1 MFRLYRKSE
10 FDLQKALPAL
20 NQTLAFRIKHRNQL
34 TWSPIVPTVSQPIGS
49 ISSSSS
55 TIRNR
60 IISTA
65 SRTSAQSPR
74 SSPDID
80 SPSLPNG
87 YHTTR
92 GGHNSIDVPQMIQT
106 DSLIQ
111 LYPSSSKDPNN
122 RPLVVVSIRHLDF
135 DTDLSSSQ
143 PVPAPKT
150 QALAAF
156 ERLRRYLARKAKST
170 DPGIT
175 VSRIPLQF
183 ILIIDLAG
191 GRVSSTVRA
200 FNNDTASTEIL
211 TVMIGS
217 DRHGIWLDGWY
228 VKQQTNSTACV
239 LLSSW

>member
-20 NQTLAFRIKHRNQL
+20 RQTLAFRIKHRNLL
-34 TWSPIVPTVSQPIGS
+34 TWSPIVPTVSQPIES
-49 ISSSSS
+49 LSSPFSAIRTRTMS
-55 TIRNR
+55 T
-60 IISTA
+60 T

-87 YHTTR
+87 NYANH
-92 GGHNSIDVPQMIQT
+92 GGHNSIDVPQMMQT

-122 RPLVVVSIRHLDF
+122 RPLVIVSIRHLDVDI
-135 DTDLSSSQ
+135 DTNSSSSQ

-156 ERLRRYLARKAKST
+156 ERLRRYLARKA
-170 DPGIT
+170 DQGIT
-175 VSRIPLQF
+175 VSRMPLQF

-191 GRVSSTVRA
+191 GRVSSTVRT
-200 FNNDTASTEIL
+200 FDNDTA
-211 TVMIGS
+211 
-217 DRHGIWLDGWY
+217 
-228 VKQQTNSTACV
+228 
-239 LLSSW
+239 